1 MGNYTTEQNVKV
13 CLKTL
18 IKKIMF
24 LLYYSTVKN
33 NDTLFKC
40 IHEILKGTSMSRKN
54 NHQKHFSEKKLTRKY
69 KSDHV

>member
-1 MGNYTTEQNVKV
+1 MGNYTTEQDVKV

-40 IHEILKGTSMSRKN
+40 IHEIFKGN
-54 NHQKHFSEKKLTRKY
+54 FYEQEK
-69 KSDHV
+69 